1 MFPIDYTVLSLPRI
15 LFFVLMV
22 GLGIT
27 GTVHFVRTSS
37 RDKIRTRQ
45 LYYSFILLGTVAIL
59 LLALQPQLYDLMI
72 RVLLI
77 TTSPLIGHFVALTS
91 TKVTNIAFLTIVAVV
106 LALTVYCLWM

>member
-1 MFPIDYTVLSLPRI
+1 M
-15 LFFVLMV
+15 
-22 GLGIT
+22 
-27 GTVHFVRTSS
+27 
-37 RDKIRTRQ
+37 
-45 LYYSFILLGTVAIL
+45 GTVAIL